1 VPILREPFHG
11 ISDLGDEGLV
21 PNVTNT
27 PHDPRAQR
35 EAELL
40 VVRCQLGE
48 REAFDELIESWYGP
62 LWQYCRRVTGNDEA
76 AGDIAQ
82 DVWLR
87 VLKGITRLRDA
98 ARLRAWLFGIARRV
112 LMDRFREQYAAPI
125 AADVDIGEIPADAF
139 AGDVEEDLNAM
150 RDGLARLPIVEREV
164 LTLFYLQELS
174 LAEVSD
180 VLAVPVG
187 TVKSRLFRARQLLRQ
202 ELTSTEKKGRTS

>member
-1 VPILREPFHG
+1 
-11 ISDLGDEGLV
+11 V
-21 PNVTNT
+21 PNVTHT
-27 PHDPRAQR
+27 THDLREQR

-48 REAFDELIESWYGP
+48 REAFDELIEAWHGP
-62 LWQYCRRVTGNDEA
+62 LWQYCRRVTGSDEA

-82 DVWLR
+82 DIWLR

-98 ARLRAWLFGIARRV
+98 GRLRAWLFGIARRV
-112 LMDRFREQYAAPI
+112 VMDRFREQYAAPI
-125 AADVDIGEIPADAF
+125 AADVDIGDVPADAF
-139 AGDVEEDLNAM
+139 AGDVEEDLKDM
-150 RDGLARLPIVEREV
+150 RDGLARLPMVEREV

-180 VLAVPVG
+180 VLGIPLG

-202 ELTSTEKKGRTS
+202 ELTNTEKKGMTS